1 MLTRRGLNF
10 GALAWPLAAAPPML
24 RTGLASQTAIAGPI
38 RDDRASAG
46 PAWSEVVCRGGALA
60 THAAQ

>member
-1 MLTRRGLNF
+1 MLTRSGLNF

-24 RTGLASQTAIAGPI
+24 RTGLANLTAIAGPI
-38 RDDRASAG
+38 HDERAPAG
-46 PAWSEVVCRGGALA
+46 HSRSEVVGRGGALA